1 MVRLASL
8 TMETGYHIHYYSGEK
23 PFGNELPP
31 ALIPGKTLDADIDQ
45 IASAIRTW
53 VNNKE
58 NRAFRTL
65 SITLVGPVD
74 GLTQEPRKTSEE
86 ILAASKDILERF
98 YALGDAAK
106 SRFDA
111 GDCETA
117 KAYTEEL
124 QKMTPSYRKNWNY
137 GNAIASA
144 NIVLGR
150 LALRD
155 GNIQEAEAFLVEAG
169 KSPGS
174 PQMDSF
180 GPNMSLA
187 QDLLIGGHSAAVL
200 EYFKLCEVFWAPE
213 FSKLE
218 QWTEDVSA
226 GRIPDFGANLVY

>member
-1 MVRLASL
+1 
-8 TMETGYHIHYYSGEK
+8 MESGYHINYFSSDDSWEK
-23 PFGNELPP
+23 ELPC
-31 ALIPGKTLDADIDQ
+31 ALIPGETLDADIDR
-45 IASAIRTW
+45 IASAIRAW
-53 VNNKE
+53 LNNKE
-58 NRAFRTL
+58 NRSFGTL

-86 ILAASKDILERF
+86 TLAASKGKLERF

-106 SRFDA
+106 SRFEA
-111 GDCETA
+111 GDYETA
-117 KAYTEEL
+117 RAYALEL
-124 QKMTPSYRKNWNY
+124 QKMTPSYREDWNY

-155 GNIQEAEAFLVEAG
+155 GNIEEAEALLVKAG

-187 QDLLIGGHSAAVL
+187 QDLLAAGHSAAVL
-200 EYFKLCEVFWAPE
+200 EYFKLCEAFWVPE
-213 FSKLE
+213 FSKLD
-218 QWTEDVSA
+218 QWTDDVHA
-226 GRIPDFGANLVY
+226 GGIPDFGANLVY